1 MSAERLHK
9 ILAHAGVGSRRQCEV
24 LIAEGRVT
32 VDGQT
37 VTDMGHKVDPDTAS
51 IQCDGERVKSEPLVY
66 YLLNKP
72 PGVVCTSSGRE
83 TRPRAIDLIR
93 HDSRRFYTVGR
104 LDADSRGL
112 IILTNDGS
120 LTQRLTHPRHKV
132 AKTYHV
138 RVQGLV
144 TRDTI
149 EQVQSGVR
157 LSEGKT
163 SLDRVRILRRK
174 GGITE
179 LEVELTQGI
188 NRQVRRVLA
197 KVGHSVV
204 DLQRVAI
211 GTICDPA
218 LREGAHRKLRQAEVT
233 QLCNPTTQPPA
244 QRSRRR

>member
-1 MSAERLHK
+1 
-9 ILAHAGVGSRRQCEV
+9 
-24 LIAEGRVT
+24 
-32 VDGQT
+32 
-37 VTDMGHKVDPDTAS
+37 
-51 IQCDGERVKSEPLVY
+51 
-66 YLLNKP
+66 
-72 PGVVCTSSGRE
+72 
-83 TRPRAIDLIR
+83 
-93 HDSRRFYTVGR
+93 
-104 LDADSRGL
+104 
-112 IILTNDGS
+112 
-120 LTQRLTHPRHKV
+120 
-132 AKTYHV
+132 
-138 RVQGLV
+138 
-144 TRDTI
+144 
-149 EQVQSGVR
+149 VQSGVR